1 MFIHGSC
8 LLNFSICVPV
18 GIRYFLSVERKSIFV
33 VTSQK
38 TLMSDFENV
47 IGKHMVM
54 FFLRH
59 NDGASRTA
67 IGILK
72 LF

>member
-38 TLMSDFENV
+38 TLMSDFENL

-54 FFLRH
+54 FF
-59 NDGASRTA
+59 
-67 IGILK
+67 
-72 LF
+72 